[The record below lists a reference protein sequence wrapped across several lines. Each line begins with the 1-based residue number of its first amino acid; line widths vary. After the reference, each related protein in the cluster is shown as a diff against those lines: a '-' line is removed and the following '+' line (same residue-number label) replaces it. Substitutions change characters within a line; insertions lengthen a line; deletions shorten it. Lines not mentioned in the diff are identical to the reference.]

1 MSSKDSLTAET
12 LGGLTGALGG
22 AMAFVLEHGAADF
35 QQLGYEV
42 RGTAWALGGLVA
54 VGGLAHVIKN
64 ALNKARPVT
73 LAEDVD
79 GPGGY

>member
-1 MSSKDSLTAET
+1 
-12 LGGLTGALGG
+12 
-22 AMAFVLEHGAADF
+22 MAFVLEHGADDF

-42 RGTAWALGGLVA
+42 KGTAWALGGLVA

-64 ALNKARPVT
+64 ALNKARPAT

-79 GPGGY
+79 GPGSY